1 MTRAFDQESATS
13 CVTMGKFNLSGTWFL
28 IYRLGKLIY
37 IFPKTVAKIKG
48 SNWYERAMWAVKCL
62 HMWETS
68 DFFFFFTVITITF
81 PSFVSCP
88 YSCSVG
94 SLTCVSGGEGLRF
107 PLTPRKLERRCHL
120 LYVLLGTSFLTR
132 QVGDKDS
139 KHSRQSKGSSDKK
152 SEITRH
158 SAWHK
163 GDS

>member
-1 MTRAFDQESATS
+1 MWQWASLICLELGSSSTGWVNWSTS
-13 CVTMGKFNLSGTWFL
+13 
-28 IYRLGKLIY
+28 
-37 IFPKTVAKIKG
+37 FPKLLQRLREVIGMKELCGLLNAYTC
-48 SNWYERAMWAVKCL
+48 ERLVI
-62 HMWETS
+62 
-68 DFFFFFTVITITF
+68 FFFFTVITITF